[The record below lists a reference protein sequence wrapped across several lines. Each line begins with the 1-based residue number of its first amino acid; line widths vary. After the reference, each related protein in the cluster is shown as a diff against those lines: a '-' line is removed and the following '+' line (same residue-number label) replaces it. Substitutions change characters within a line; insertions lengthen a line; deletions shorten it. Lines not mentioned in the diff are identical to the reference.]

1 MQKSNRLRKN
11 TIISYSS
18 LPLLANQIATAMRRD
33 LVELSEYAITEAKI
47 VEMIAL
53 ADSFQEIPIDTFFR
67 ADWSIAVENKKNLR
81 NEISNIIRSLS
92 LRAKIVFGANTSKF
106 RSFQIE
112 NISKNSDIELLN
124 NARQLHSIATENILL
139 LESEGV
145 TSAYLDSFL
154 AKISDFEKAI
164 DETEN
169 RKKIRDFST
178 EHRTLVANQLY
189 SLIRKYCNYGKIIF
203 KNTNPAKYND
213 YLVFRTGKKKEKKK
227 VEENNTEEIEIT

>member
-18 LPLLANQIATAMRRD
+18 LPLLANQIAIAMRRD

-47 VEMIAL
+47 DEMIAL
-53 ADSFQEIPIDTFFR
+53 ADSFQEIPNDTFFR
-67 ADWSIAVENKKNLR
+67 FDWSFAVENKKKLR
-81 NEISNIIRSLS
+81 NEISDIIRSLS

-106 RSFQIE
+106 RSFQIDY
-112 NISKNSDIELLN
+112 ISKNSDIELLN

-145 TSAYLDSFL
+145 TPAYLDSFL
-154 AKISDFEKAI
+154 AKITDFEKAI
-164 DETEN
+164 DEADN
-169 RKKIRDFST
+169 RKKTRDFST

-203 KNTNPAKYND
+203 KNISPAKYND
-213 YLVFRTGKKKEKKK
+213 YLVFRTGKKKEKEN
-227 VEENNTEEIEIT
+227 VEGNNSGNNEI

>member
-18 LPLLANQIATAMRRD
+18 LPLLANQIAIAMRRD

-47 VEMIAL
+47 DEMIAL
-53 ADSFQEIPIDTFFR
+53 ADSFQEIPNDTFFR
-67 ADWSIAVENKKNLR
+67 FDWSFAVENKKKLR
-81 NEISNIIRSLS
+81 NEISDIIRSLS

-106 RSFQIE
+106 RSFQIDY
-112 NISKNSDIELLN
+112 ISKNSDIELLN
-124 NARQLHSIATENILL
+124 NARQLHSVATENILL

-145 TSAYLDSFL
+145 TPAYLDSFL
-154 AKISDFEKAI
+154 AKITDFEKAI
-164 DETEN
+164 DEAEN
-169 RKKIRDFST
+169 RKKTRDFST

-203 KNTNPAKYND
+203 KNISPAKYND
-213 YLVFRTGKKKEKKK
+213 YLVFRTGKKKEKEN
-227 VEENNTEEIEIT
+227 VEGNNSGNNEI